1 MNSKITPADV
11 NELLRSRRS
20 TFNDQ
25 FEEGKKIPDE
35 IIWELL
41 RNANNAPSH
50 KLTEPWRFVVFTG
63 DGLKILGENQAAIY
77 KENAGTSFKQNKYEK
92 LKTGPLKCSH
102 VIAIGLKRHANEL
115 PEMEEIASVACA
127 VQNIY
132 NSLQAYGIGGYWTTG
147 GVTFMEAAKP
157 FFGLEPD
164 DKLMGF
170 FQLGYI
176 KVPTA
181 PRTPGPI
188 EEKVTWVNGE

>member
-1 MNSKITPADV
+1 MNSKITPAEV
-11 NELLRSRRS
+11 NQLLRTRRS

-63 DGLKILGENQAAIY
+63 DGLKILAENQAAIY
-77 KENAGTSFKQNKYEK
+77 KENAGNSFKQNKYEK
-92 LKTGPLKCSH
+92 LKTAPLKCSH

-132 NSLQAYGIGGYWTTG
+132 NSLQAHGIGGYWTTG
-147 GVTFMEAAKP
+147 GITYMHAAKP

-181 PRTPGPI
+181 ARTPGPI
-188 EEKVTWVNGE
+188 EEKVKWVND

>member
-1 MNSKITPADV
+1 MNSKITPSDL
-11 NELLRSRRS
+11 NDLLRSRRS

-25 FEEGKKIPDE
+25 FEPGKKIPDE
-35 IIWELL
+35 IVWELL

-63 DGLKILGENQAAIY
+63 DGLKLLAEKQAEIFKA
-77 KENAGTSFKQNKYEK
+77 NAGASFKQNKYEK
-92 LKTGPLKCSH
+92 LKTAPLNCSH
-102 VIAIGLKRHANEL
+102 VIAIGLKRHADEL

-147 GVTFMEAAKP
+147 GITYMDAAKE
-157 FFGLEPD
+157 FFGLEPE

-170 FQLGYI
+170 FQMGYI
-176 KVPTA
+176 KTPTA
-181 PRTPGPI
+181 PRTPGAI
-188 EEKVTWVNGE
+188 EEKVRWVTQ